1 MGWPTNHWSLLIL
14 YCIFFLSKMSV
25 CSVYLEDRFQ
35 VIPDIHQI
43 DQKAQIY
50 FALQEWWSTNDGFH
64 CVTSIKTTS
73 FFLIGQKSEVF
84 LLQKEEQVRGGAQGY
99 SSKLRQSFRELLCR
113 RSYNA
118 EIGFTQKH
126 LITLNWKINVSLNSL
141 YTNKDANLKNV
152 SFSIPTDTRKMSKT
166 LLLSFR

>member
-1 MGWPTNHWSLLIL
+1 
-14 YCIFFLSKMSV
+14 MSV

-50 FALQEWWSTNDGFH
+50 FALQEWWSINDGFH

-84 LLQKEEQVRGGAQGY
+84 LLQKEEEVRGGAQGY

-126 LITLNWKINVSLNSL
+126 LITLNWKINVSHNSL